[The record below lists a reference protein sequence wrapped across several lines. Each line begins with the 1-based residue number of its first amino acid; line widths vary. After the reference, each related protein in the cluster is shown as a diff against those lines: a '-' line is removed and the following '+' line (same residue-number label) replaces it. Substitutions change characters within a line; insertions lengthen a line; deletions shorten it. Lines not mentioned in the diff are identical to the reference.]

1 MVLIEYVEPV
11 PEFESDRHIYIRI
24 YENEEIN
31 SDVARQV
38 MQIMLNENMF
48 DIDVIIHINEE
59 HTYTNASELI
69 SNYGKSTDIAF
80 FKADIRNYLDTFYS
94 R

>member
-38 MQIMLNENMF
+38 MQIMLNENIF
-48 DIDVIIHINEE
+48 LCFKLFFTLKNLPCFIL
-59 HTYTNASELI
+59 YTL
-69 SNYGKSTDIAF
+69 
-80 FKADIRNYLDTFYS
+80 
-94 R
+94 